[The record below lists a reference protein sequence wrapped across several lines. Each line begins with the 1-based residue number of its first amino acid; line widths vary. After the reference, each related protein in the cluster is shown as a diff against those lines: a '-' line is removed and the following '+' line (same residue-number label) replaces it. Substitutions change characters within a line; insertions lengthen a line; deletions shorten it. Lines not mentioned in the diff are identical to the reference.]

1 MFVCLSLNLDS
12 DHEDRKKT
20 ARSKDKEDQMSQ
32 PRIVDG
38 ETFYE
43 PGFDVDAFIDVYN
56 TEHSFIDELSVF
68 DGL

>member
-1 MFVCLSLNLDS
+1 ML
-12 DHEDRKKT
+12 
-20 ARSKDKEDQMSQ
+20 Q
-32 PRIVDG
+32 PVRIVDG
-38 ETFYE
+38 ETFFE